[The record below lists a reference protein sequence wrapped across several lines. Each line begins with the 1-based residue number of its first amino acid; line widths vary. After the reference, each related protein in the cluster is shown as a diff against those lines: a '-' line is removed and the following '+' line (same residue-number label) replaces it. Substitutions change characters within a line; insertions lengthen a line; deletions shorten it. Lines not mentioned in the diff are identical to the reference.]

1 MTTSL
6 AERVEHFVERG
17 ARPDDLMLLLRECVE
32 AGGLEGLRGVRR
44 LFEDMYG
51 GMTFNAE
58 LTGPAASTLLVWGEL
73 GLDALMEAVTAYPTS
88 KNVNIAMQLLAAV
101 AAGEGLPILGRV
113 RDAELSGRIDQ
124 ASRRSPELSR
134 AARKHLIDLILSV
147 EDDEDV
153 CMRVGGSLQ
162 SMSFAQTG
170 AAREL
175 FAALS
180 KRWLAVGA
188 PVLDRLAAL
197 IRDQPENEPG
207 FQAFLTAHP
216 QILDP
221 LAIRVWPQPNLFGA
235 KEPDFVV
242 QRADGTYLVVEIEA
256 PAKRLMTGGGHLAA
270 EATHAEAQA
279 SDYRRYLIKHF
290 AEAEKSFP
298 DFQEPD
304 CLVVI
309 GLEHPLDAAQRQ
321 ALQAVNRNRSH
332 LRIVGFDWLLDRART
347 ISQNMTQATVEVRTL
362 RMGAT

>member
-1 MTTSL
+1 MITSL

-17 ARPDDLMLLLRECVE
+17 ARADDLLVLLKECVE

-58 LTGPAASTLLVWGEL
+58 LKAPAASTLLIWGEL
-73 GLDALMEAVTAYPTS
+73 GLDALMEAVNTHSTS
-88 KNVNIAMQLLAAV
+88 KNFGIAMRLLAAV
-101 AAGEGLPILGRV
+101 AAGEGPPIFTQVCDEG
-113 RDAELSGRIDQ
+113 LSERINQ
-124 ASRRSPELSR
+124 ASRSPELSR
-134 AARKHLIDLILSV
+134 TARRHLINLILSV
-147 EDDEDV
+147 EDEEDV
-153 CMRVGGSLQ
+153 CLRVGGALQ

-197 IRDQPENEPG
+197 IRDEPANEPV

-221 LAIRVWPQPNLFGA
+221 LAVRVWPQPDLFGA

-242 QRADGTYLVVEIEA
+242 QRADGTYIVVEIEA
-256 PAKRLMTGGGHLAA
+256 PAKRLITGGGHLAA

-279 SDYRRYLIKHF
+279 ADYRRYLIKHF
-290 AEAEKSFP
+290 AEAEKHFP

-304 CLVVI
+304 CLVVV
-309 GLEHPLDAAQRQ
+309 GLEHPLNAAQRQ

-332 LRIVGFDWLLDRART
+332 LQIVGFDWLLNRART
-347 ISQNMTQATVEVRTL
+347 ISQNMTQPTVEVRAL
-362 RMGAT
+362 RIGAT